1 MSFVDFAIEHLPFIL
16 KGVPVT
22 LSLWALAITFGFFF
36 GLALAWCR
44 IYAATPLYLLATVY
58 IEIFRGTPMLV
69 QMFFIYLGLPELGIV
84 LDPFTSAVVA
94 IGLNTSAYQAEYFRA
109 ALLSVP
115 PGQMQ
120 AARAIGMKRTQAL
133 IHIVLPQALRRVLPQ
148 WSNEAILELKFT
160 SIAFAIGVTEIT
172 ARAEQIGYRTFEF
185 FDVFLLVAIV
195 YLVLTGIVAETLQWV
210 ERRVHIPGVTTVGS
224 GAGS

>member
-1 MSFVDFAIEHLPFIL
+1 MEFLAFAQEHLPFIL
-16 KGVPVT
+16 EGLPVT
-22 LSLWALAITFGFFF
+22 LGLWIIAITFGFFF

-44 IYAATPLYLLATVY
+44 IYGNKPLYYLATTY

-69 QMFFIYLGLPELGIV
+69 QMFFIYLGLPEVGIV
-84 LDPFTSAVVA
+84 LDPFPCAVIA

-115 PGQMQ
+115 QGQMQ
-120 AARAIGMKRTQAL
+120 AARAMGMGRTQAL
-133 IHIVLPQALRRVLPQ
+133 VNIILPQALRRVLPQ

-172 ARAEQIGYRTFEF
+172 ARAEQVGYRTFEF
-185 FDVFLLVAIV
+185 FDVFLLVALI
-195 YLVLTGIVAETLQWV
+195 YLVLTGVVAEFLQWV
-210 ERRVHIPGVTTVGS
+210 ERRLHVPGVTTVRG
-224 GAGS
+224 